1 MAQPEEAS
9 PAEEAL
15 PSARALTDPL
25 SEDGDE
31 ELVAATAARV
41 RSTTRAPG
49 GTVTLMFTDIV
60 DSTRILQAL
69 GPTEAEKN
77 RVWLERFLNPHAEIV
92 RDCLHA
98 HEGFEVTTTGDGFF
112 LTFADPANAV
122 LCAVEIQQRLTA
134 ANLMTPLPGNPPLQ
148 VRIGVHTGT
157 PSLHDSGDASQYLG
171 SSVHFASRVAAAAR
185 GGQVLVSEQTY
196 ALVNRQLPCFRFHNH
211 GEFHLK
217 GIGPEPLI
225 EVLWEEKQPTTPAV
239 EQASSLPREEAP
251 PQSCYHAQ
259 VKGSG
264 AIAQG
269 RGAVSAGEAGVAI
282 RGDVHGDIHTTM
294 VSELDS
300 DTADRAS

>member
-1 MAQPEEAS
+1 MAPPKQANPADES
-9 PAEEAL
+9 P
-15 PSARALTDPL
+15 PSTGTLTDLL

-31 ELVAATAARV
+31 EFVAETAARV
-41 RSTTRAPG
+41 RSATSAPG
-49 GTVTLMFTDIV
+49 GTVTLLFTDIV
-60 DSTRILQAL
+60 DSTKILQSL
-69 GPTEAEKN
+69 GATEAEKN
-77 RVWLERFLNPHAEIV
+77 RVWLERLLNPHAEIV

-122 LCAVEIQQRLTA
+122 LCAVEIQQRLA
-134 ANLMTPLPGNPPLQ
+134 RVNLVTPVAGNPPLQ
-148 VRIGVHTGT
+148 VRIGLHTGT

-171 SSVHFASRVAAAAR
+171 SSVHTASRVASAAH

-196 ALVNRQLPCFRFHNH
+196 ALVNRQLSRFRFHNH

-225 EVLWEEKQPTTPAV
+225 EVLWEGKQPTTPTV
-239 EQASSLPREEAP
+239 EKASSPPREKAP
-251 PQSCYHAQ
+251 PQTSYHAE

-269 RGAVSAGEAGVAI
+269 PGAAAAGEGGIVIGGSAQ
-282 RGDVHGDIHTTM
+282 GDIHT
-294 VSELDS
+294 
-300 DTADRAS
+300 DRGNRP